1 MIEREKQARSSF
13 ESVDDTPI
21 GVDVWGAEVDA
32 FMRGCLYNRVT
43 YEDAREN
50 CPVLWAEMN
59 AIEEE
64 FRQFLKAGV
73 EIPMREIL
81 TRFRYWLEVALRIEF
96 AMKREVR

>member
-1 MIEREKQARSSF
+1 MG
-13 ESVDDTPI
+13 T
-21 GVDVWGAEVDA
+21 EVDA
-32 FMRGCLYNRVT
+32 FMRNGLYNLVT
-43 YEDAREN
+43 YEDARKN

-73 EIPMREIL
+73 EIPTREIL
-81 TRFRYWLEVALRIEF
+81 TRLRHWLEVALRIEF